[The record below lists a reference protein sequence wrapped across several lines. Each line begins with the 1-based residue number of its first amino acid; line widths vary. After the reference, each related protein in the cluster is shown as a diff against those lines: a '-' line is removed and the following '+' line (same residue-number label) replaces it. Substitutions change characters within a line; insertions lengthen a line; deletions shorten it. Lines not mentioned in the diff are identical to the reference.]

1 MAGPTDAFFNYLAAE
16 RNMSEHTLRAYQSDI
31 LQFLAYLSRAKKGL
45 KKVDHVFLRRYLAY
59 LQTLSYSRPTIARK
73 LASIRA
79 FFKFLLREEFL
90 GSNPAALL
98 SAPKLEKRLPKV
110 LRLDVLNLLLKAPDN
125 NSKHGLR
132 DRAILELLYGT
143 GMRVSELASLNVEDV
158 DFGQMEVKVMGKG
171 RKERILPLNRAAH
184 TTIDLYLSDGRDG
197 FLKYNRKANKEFALF
212 LNSRGGRLSTGGVR
226 RMLNRYVK
234 KLAVEG
240 KVSPHSI
247 RHTFATHLLEAGA
260 DLRAVQELLGHVD
273 LSSTQIYTHL
283 SRSRLKEVYSK
294 AHPRA

>member
-1 MAGPTDAFFNYLAAE
+1 MAGPTDAFFSYLTAE
-16 RNMSEHTLRAYQSDI
+16 RNLSEHSLRAYQSDI
-31 LQFLAYLSRAKKGL
+31 LQLMAYLSRAKKQL
-45 KKVDHVFLRRYLAY
+45 DKVDHLFLRRYLAY

-79 FFKFLLREEFL
+79 FFKFLLREEFIS
-90 GSNPAALL
+90 SNPAALL
-98 SAPKLEKRLPKV
+98 SAPKLERRLPKI
-110 LRLDVLNLLLKAPDN
+110 LRQDVLNLLLAAPDR
-125 NSKHGLR
+125 NSKYGLR

-143 GMRVSELASLNVEDV
+143 GIRVSELVSLNIQDI
-158 DFGQMEVKVMGKG
+158 DFDQLEVKVMGKG
-171 RKERILPLNRAAH
+171 RKERILPLNRASH
-184 TTIDLYLSDGRDG
+184 TALNLYLTDSRID

-234 KLAVEG
+234 RLAVEG
-240 KVSPHSI
+240 NVSPHSI

-260 DLRAVQELLGHVD
+260 DLRTVQELLGHVD